1 MGNPGKWF
9 KLFIKD
15 EQVRFRAF
23 KTYINWKQIYCLG
36 ESEIG
41 FLKSLTGFQSVAV
54 YYLVAEQIAV
64 KMGWHI
70 SMTGICI
77 LIPCWLVFKVC
88 LYLGMGIFWDKNKFV
103 QISQE
108 WGNKRNPMLQN
119 IENSVSKNLKS
130 HKEII

>member
-1 MGNPGKWF
+1 MRVFEKY
-9 KLFIKD
+9 
-15 EQVRFRAF
+15 VH
-23 KTYINWKQIYCLG
+23 WKAIYCLG

-54 YYLVAEQIAV
+54 YYLVAEQIAA

-77 LIPCWLVFKVC
+77 LIPCWLAFKVC

-103 QISQE
+103 QITQQWS
-108 WGNKRNPMLQN
+108 NKRNPMLQE
-119 IENSVSKNLKS
+119 IKENVKRS
-130 HKEII
+130 